1 MQIDTTWRS
10 LFQWKILIFWY
21 FSSFSSLLL
30 HAITKE
36 IFSFLYVYYL
46 HYFYGSFSHCVTSNP
61 FNLDRIN
68 LVYGDTNCFWRP
80 SNWQFMAVLEWT
92 EMQQTAAI
100 AISATMIFFCSAHFL
115 QVALLHVSSVYWWF
129 FIEYILTRPIWNKNV
144 YKYSFY
150 Y

>member
-10 LFQWKILIFWY
+10 LFQWKSLFFDIFPHSPLSCGTRLRRKL
-21 FSSFSSLLL
+21 F
-30 HAITKE
+30 
-36 IFSFLYVYYL
+36 FLYVYYL

-100 AISATMIFFCSAHFL
+100 AISATMIFFLFSPFFAGCIITCLVGILMVFYRIYTY
-115 QVALLHVSSVYWWF
+115 SS
-129 FIEYILTRPIWNKNV
+129 NMK
-144 YKYSFY
+144 
-150 Y
+150 